1 MNGFGSLNDNLLQPQ
16 LTTLN
21 EVPMDG
27 LDLIVN
33 KKKMNSSDI
42 LSMSSGHSKVI
53 SETDSSSGD
62 DFNQNNNNLSNG
74 NSNFNSPSQVQ
85 PQLTNQNGFNQKN
98 NNWDDDSSS
107 DSDDEEFNNNTNN
120 NNNNNFNQ
128 NNFQAPS
135 PPQQDYFQEKVKTE
149 EDIMNMKRKLLYQF
163 DRLEKRGVKLPQ
175 KFSLSSNLDEMQMM
189 LDRIQSDKKADASIN
204 FQRKAL
210 VACVTGVEF
219 LNTKFD
225 PINARL
231 DGWSE
236 NVNDNLDD
244 YDDIF
249 EELHEKYKGDSKTAP
264 EIRLLMSLAG
274 SAFMFHLTNT
284 MFKSSLPGLDQVMK
298 QNPDL
303 MRQFA
308 GATAKTM
315 NESGNDQTGL
325 SGMFSNMFNN
335 GTKSSQS
342 MPPPPNRQHEQS
354 RPGMGQGMGQSMPQ
368 SKMQGPSN
376 IESILKDLENDDDRL
391 ETFSNISGSEI
402 SDIPD
407 NASIDGLLL
416 NSDKKVLNI

>member
-1 MNGFGSLNDNLLQPQ
+1 MNGFGSLNGNLLQPQ

-27 LDLIVN
+27 IDLIVN
-33 KKKMNSSDI
+33 RKKKGASDLI
-42 LSMSSGHSKVI
+42 SMSSDNSKII
-53 SETDSSSGD
+53 SDTDSSSD
-62 DFNQNNNNLSNG
+62 DA
-74 NSNFNSPSQVQ
+74 
-85 PQLTNQNGFNQKN
+85 
-98 NNWDDDSSS
+98 
-107 DSDDEEFNNNTNN
+107 
-120 NNNNNFNQ
+120 NFNQ
-128 NNFQAPS
+128 NTNNMNGNGFSNDFKPPTSNNWNDDSSTDEDTPPANFNKPEINVNNVNSDRFNNFQESAPE
-135 PPQQDYFQEKVKTE
+135 PPRQNFYQEKVRTE
-149 EDIMNMKRKLLYQF
+149 EDILNMKRKILYQF

-175 KFSLSSNLDEMQMM
+175 KFSLTSNLDEMQME
-189 LDRIQSDKKADASIN
+189 LDRINNDKKADASIK

-210 VACVTGVEF
+210 IACVTGVEF

-236 NVNDNLDD
+236 SVNDGVDE

-264 EIRLLMSLAG
+264 EMRLLMSLAG

-315 NESGNDQTGL
+315 QDSGTDQTGM
-325 SGMFSNMFNN
+325 SGMFANMFNN
-335 GTKSSQS
+335 GGGGGN
-342 MPPPPNRQHEQS
+342 MPPPPARQHEQ
-354 RPGMGQGMGQSMPQ
+354 QSQMR
-368 SKMQGPSN
+368 GPSN
-376 IESILKDLENDDDRL
+376 IDNILNEIENDDDDRL

-402 SDIPD
+402 SDLPD

-416 NSDKKVLNI
+416 NDENKKILNMDI

>member
-1 MNGFGSLNDNLLQPQ
+1 MNEFGSLNRNILQPQ
-16 LTTLN
+16 LSTIN

-27 LDLIVN
+27 IDLIVN
-33 KKKMNSSDI
+33 KKKMGSSDL
-42 LSMSSGHSKVI
+42 LSMSSDNSNII
-53 SETDSSSGD
+53 SDTDSSED
-62 DFNQNNNNLSNG
+62 DNFNQNRNNFNQ
-74 NSNFNSPSQVQ
+74 NSNNF
-85 PQLTNQNGFNQKN
+85 NQNTNNTKQSAS

-107 DSDDEEFNNNTNN
+107 DEDDSPQNFSKPQINVGNNQNTFNNNFQEPQRQEPVRE
-120 NNNNNFNQ
+120 NF
-128 NNFQAPS
+128 
-135 PPQQDYFQEKVKTE
+135 FQEKVRTE
-149 EDIMNMKRKLLYQF
+149 EDILNMKRKILYQF

-175 KFSLSSNLDEMQMM
+175 KFSLTSNLDEMQME
-189 LDRIQSDKKADASIN
+189 LDRINNDKKADASIN

-210 VACVTGVEF
+210 IACVTGVEF

-236 NVNDNLDD
+236 SVNDGVDE

-264 EIRLLMSLAG
+264 EMRLLMSLAG

-315 NESGNDQTGL
+315 QNSGTDQTGM
-325 SGMFSNMFNN
+325 SGMFANMFNSGGGSN
-335 GTKSSQS
+335 
-342 MPPPPNRQHEQS
+342 MPPPPARQHEQS
-354 RPGMGQGMGQSMPQ
+354 QMR
-368 SKMQGPSN
+368 GPSN
-376 IESILKDLENDDDRL
+376 IDNILNEIENDNDERL

-402 SDIPD
+402 SDLPD
-407 NASIDGLLL
+407 TASIDGLLL
-416 NSDKKVLNI
+416 NDENKNVLNMNI

>member
-1 MNGFGSLNDNLLQPQ
+1 MNGFGSLNGNLLQPQ

-27 LDLIVN
+27 IDLIVN
-33 KKKMNSSDI
+33 RKKKGASDLI
-42 LSMSSGHSKVI
+42 SMSSDNSKII
-53 SETDSSSGD
+53 SDTDSSSD
-62 DFNQNNNNLSNG
+62 DA
-74 NSNFNSPSQVQ
+74 
-85 PQLTNQNGFNQKN
+85 
-98 NNWDDDSSS
+98 
-107 DSDDEEFNNNTNN
+107 
-120 NNNNNFNQ
+120 NFNQ
-128 NNFQAPS
+128 NTNNMNGNGFSSNFKPPTSNNWNDDSSTDEDSPPANYNKPEINVNNINSDRFDNFQESAPE
-135 PPQQDYFQEKVKTE
+135 PPRQNFYQEKVRTE
-149 EDIMNMKRKLLYQF
+149 EDILNMKRKILYQF

-175 KFSLSSNLDEMQMM
+175 KFSLTSNLDEMQME
-189 LDRIQSDKKADASIN
+189 LDRINNDKKADASIK

-210 VACVTGVEF
+210 IACVTGVEF

-236 NVNDNLDD
+236 NVNDGVDE

-264 EIRLLMSLAG
+264 EMRLLMSLAG

-315 NESGNDQTGL
+315 QDSGTDQTGM
-325 SGMFSNMFNN
+325 SGMFANMFNN
-335 GTKSSQS
+335 GGGGGN
-342 MPPPPNRQHEQS
+342 MPPPPARQHEQ
-354 RPGMGQGMGQSMPQ
+354 QSQMR
-368 SKMQGPSN
+368 GPSN
-376 IESILKDLENDDDRL
+376 IDNILNEIENDDDDRL

-402 SDIPD
+402 SDLPD

-416 NSDKKVLNI
+416 NDENKKILNMDI

>member
-1 MNGFGSLNDNLLQPQ
+1 MNGFGSLNGNLLQPQ

-27 LDLIVN
+27 IDLIVN
-33 KKKMNSSDI
+33 KKKKGATDLI
-42 LSMSSGHSKVI
+42 SMSSDNSKII
-53 SETDSSSGD
+53 SDTDSSD
-62 DFNQNNNNLSNG
+62 DGEFNQNNNMNGNGLSN
-74 NSNFNSPSQVQ
+74 NFKPPTS
-85 PQLTNQNGFNQKN
+85 
-98 NNWDDDSSS
+98 NNWNDDSSTDEDSPPANYNKPEINVNNVNS
-107 DSDDEEFNNNTNN
+107 DRFD
-120 NNNNNFNQ
+120 
-128 NNFQAPS
+128 NFQESAPET
-135 PPQQDYFQEKVKTE
+135 PRQNFYQEKVRTE
-149 EDIMNMKRKLLYQF
+149 EDILNMKRKILYQF

-175 KFSLSSNLDEMQMM
+175 KFSLTSNLDEMQME
-189 LDRIQSDKKADASIN
+189 LDRINNDKKADASIK

-236 NVNDNLDD
+236 SVNDGIDE

-315 NESGNDQTGL
+315 QDSGTDQTGM
-325 SGMFSNMFNN
+325 SGMFANMFNN
-335 GTKSSQS
+335 GGGGN
-342 MPPPPNRQHEQS
+342 MPPPPARQHEQ
-354 RPGMGQGMGQSMPQ
+354 QSQMR
-368 SKMQGPSN
+368 GPSN
-376 IESILKDLENDDDRL
+376 IDNILNEIENDNDDRL

-402 SDIPD
+402 SDLPD

-416 NSDKKVLNI
+416 NDENKKILNMDI

>member
-1 MNGFGSLNDNLLQPQ
+1 MNGFGSLNGNLLQPQ

-27 LDLIVN
+27 IDLIVN
-33 KKKMNSSDI
+33 KKKKGATDLI
-42 LSMSSGHSKVI
+42 SMSSDNSKII
-53 SETDSSSGD
+53 SDTDSSD
-62 DFNQNNNNLSNG
+62 DGEFNQNNNMNG
-74 NSNFNSPSQVQ
+74 NGFSNNFKPPTS
-85 PQLTNQNGFNQKN
+85 
-98 NNWDDDSSS
+98 NNWNDDSSTDEDSPPANYNKPEINVNNVNS
-107 DSDDEEFNNNTNN
+107 DRFD
-120 NNNNNFNQ
+120 
-128 NNFQAPS
+128 NFQESAPE
-135 PPQQDYFQEKVKTE
+135 PPRQNFYQEKVRTE
-149 EDIMNMKRKLLYQF
+149 EDILNMKRKILYQF

-175 KFSLSSNLDEMQMM
+175 KFSLTSNLDEMQME
-189 LDRIQSDKKADASIN
+189 LDRINNDKKADASIK

-210 VACVTGVEF
+210 IACVTGVEF

-236 NVNDNLDD
+236 SVNDGVDE

-315 NESGNDQTGL
+315 QDSGTDQTGM
-325 SGMFSNMFNN
+325 SGMFANMFNN
-335 GTKSSQS
+335 GGGGN
-342 MPPPPNRQHEQS
+342 MPPPPARQHEQ
-354 RPGMGQGMGQSMPQ
+354 QSQMR
-368 SKMQGPSN
+368 GPSN
-376 IESILKDLENDDDRL
+376 IDNILNEIENDNDDRL

-402 SDIPD
+402 SDLPD

-416 NSDKKVLNI
+416 NDENKKILNMDI

>member
-1 MNGFGSLNDNLLQPQ
+1 MNGFGSLNGNLLQPQ

-27 LDLIVN
+27 IDLIVN
-33 KKKMNSSDI
+33 KKKKGATDLI
-42 LSMSSGHSKVI
+42 SMSSDNSKII
-53 SETDSSSGD
+53 SDTDSSD
-62 DFNQNNNNLSNG
+62 DGEFNQNNNMNG
-74 NSNFNSPSQVQ
+74 NGFSNNFKPPTS
-85 PQLTNQNGFNQKN
+85 
-98 NNWDDDSSS
+98 NNWNDDSSTDEDSPPANYNKPEINVNNVNS
-107 DSDDEEFNNNTNN
+107 DRFD
-120 NNNNNFNQ
+120 
-128 NNFQAPS
+128 NFQESVPE
-135 PPQQDYFQEKVKTE
+135 PPRQNFYQEKVRTE
-149 EDIMNMKRKLLYQF
+149 EDILNMKRKILYQF

-175 KFSLSSNLDEMQMM
+175 KFSLTSNLDEMQME
-189 LDRIQSDKKADASIN
+189 LDRINNDKKADASIK

-210 VACVTGVEF
+210 IACVTGVEF

-236 NVNDNLDD
+236 SVNDGVDE

-315 NESGNDQTGL
+315 QDSGTDQTGM
-325 SGMFSNMFNN
+325 SGMFANMFNN
-335 GTKSSQS
+335 GGGGGN
-342 MPPPPNRQHEQS
+342 MPPPPARQHEQ
-354 RPGMGQGMGQSMPQ
+354 QSQMR
-368 SKMQGPSN
+368 GPSN
-376 IESILKDLENDDDRL
+376 IDNILNEIENDNDDRL

-402 SDIPD
+402 SDLPD

-416 NSDKKVLNI
+416 NDENKKILNMDI

>member
-1 MNGFGSLNDNLLQPQ
+1 MNGFGSLNENLLQPQ
-16 LTTLN
+16 LSTLN

-27 LDLIVN
+27 IDLIVN
-33 KKKMNSSDI
+33 RKKKNATDI
-42 LSMSSGHSKVI
+42 LSMSSGQSRVI
-53 SETDSSSGD
+53 SDSDTSSDG
-62 DFNQNNNNLSNG
+62 DFNQNTTFNQTDNNL
-74 NSNFNSPSQVQ
+74 NSNNLNSNNLNSI
-85 PQLTNQNGFNQKN
+85 
-98 NNWDDDSSS
+98 NNWNNDSSS
-107 DSDDEEFNNNTNN
+107 DDDNEANNATNNTHNN
-120 NNNNNFNQ
+120 TQ
-128 NNFQAPS
+128 NNLNSNNYNNVNYQEPV
-135 PPQQDYFQEKVKTE
+135 QQQQNFYQEKVRTE

-175 KFSLSSNLDEMQMM
+175 KFSLSSSLDEMKME
-189 LDRIQSDKKADASIN
+189 LDRINNDKKADASIK

-210 VACVTGVEF
+210 IACVTGVEF

-225 PINARL
+225 PVNARL

-236 NVNDNLDD
+236 SVNDGVDE

-249 EELHEKYKGDSKTAP
+249 EELHDKYKGDSKTAP

-315 NESGNDQTGL
+315 HDNGNDKTGMA
-325 SGMFSNMFNN
+325 GMFSNMFNSGGGSN
-335 GTKSSQS
+335 
-342 MPPPPNRQHEQS
+342 MPPPPTRQHEQ
-354 RPGMGQGMGQSMPQ
+354 QSQMR
-368 SKMQGPSN
+368 GPSN
-376 IESILKDLENDDDRL
+376 IENILNDIENDEGDRL

-402 SDIPD
+402 SDLPD

-416 NSDKKVLNI
+416 NSENKKILNMDI

>member
-1 MNGFGSLNDNLLQPQ
+1 MNGFGSLNGNLLQPQ

-27 LDLIVN
+27 IDLIVN
-33 KKKMNSSDI
+33 RKKKGASDLI
-42 LSMSSGHSKVI
+42 SMSSDNSKII
-53 SETDSSSGD
+53 SDTDSSSD
-62 DFNQNNNNLSNG
+62 DA
-74 NSNFNSPSQVQ
+74 
-85 PQLTNQNGFNQKN
+85 
-98 NNWDDDSSS
+98 
-107 DSDDEEFNNNTNN
+107 
-120 NNNNNFNQ
+120 NFNQ
-128 NNFQAPS
+128 NTNNMNGNGFSSNFKPPTSNNWNDDSSTDEDSPPANFNKPEINVNNVNSDRFDNFQESAPE
-135 PPQQDYFQEKVKTE
+135 PPRQNFYQEKVRTE
-149 EDIMNMKRKLLYQF
+149 EDILNMKRKILYQF

-175 KFSLSSNLDEMQMM
+175 KFSLTSNLDEMQME
-189 LDRIQSDKKADASIN
+189 LDRINNDKKADASIK

-210 VACVTGVEF
+210 IACVTGVEF

-236 NVNDNLDD
+236 SVNDGVDE

-315 NESGNDQTGL
+315 QDSGTDQTGM
-325 SGMFSNMFNN
+325 SGMFANMFNN
-335 GTKSSQS
+335 GGGGGN
-342 MPPPPNRQHEQS
+342 MPPPPARQHEQ
-354 RPGMGQGMGQSMPQ
+354 QSQMR
-368 SKMQGPSN
+368 GPSN
-376 IESILKDLENDDDRL
+376 IDNILNEIENDNDDRL

-402 SDIPD
+402 SDLPD

-416 NSDKKVLNI
+416 NDENKKILNMDI

>member
-1 MNGFGSLNDNLLQPQ
+1 MNGFGSLNDSLLQPQ
-16 LTTLN
+16 LSTLN

-33 KKKMNSSDI
+33 KKKKNATDI
-42 LSMSSGHSKVI
+42 LSMSSGHSRVL
-53 SETDSSSGD
+53 SDSDTSTDD
-62 DFNQNNNNLSNG
+62 DFNQNNSNNN
-74 NSNFNSPSQVQ
+74 NQNFNSGSQIQ
-85 PQLTNQNGFNQKN
+85 SNGFNNSNNNNNNN
-98 NNWDDDSSS
+98 NNWDDDTSS
-107 DSDDEEFNNNTNN
+107 DDDEEFNNNTD
-120 NNNNNFNQ
+120 Q
-128 NNFQAPS
+128 NNQPNLNENNYQVPSS
-135 PPQQDYFQEKVKTE
+135 PPRQNFYQEKVKTE

-264 EIRLLMSLAG
+264 EMRLLMSLAG

-315 NESGNDQTGL
+315 NDSGKDQTGL

-335 GTKSSQS
+335 GTQSNQS
-342 MPPPPNRQHEQS
+342 MPPPPNRQHEQ
-354 RPGMGQGMGQSMPQ
+354 RQQGMSQAQSQMN
-368 SKMQGPSN
+368 GPSN

>member
-1 MNGFGSLNDNLLQPQ
+1 MNGFGSLNGNLLQPQ

-27 LDLIVN
+27 IDLIVN
-33 KKKMNSSDI
+33 RKKKGASDLI
-42 LSMSSGHSKVI
+42 SMSSDNSKII
-53 SETDSSSGD
+53 SDTDSSSD
-62 DFNQNNNNLSNG
+62 DANFNQNTNNMNG
-74 NSNFNSPSQVQ
+74 NGFSSNFKPPTS
-85 PQLTNQNGFNQKN
+85 
-98 NNWDDDSSS
+98 NNWNDDSSS
-107 DSDDEEFNNNTNN
+107 DEDSPPANYNKPEINVNNVNSDRFD
-120 NNNNNFNQ
+120 
-128 NNFQAPS
+128 NFQESAPEPS
-135 PPQQDYFQEKVKTE
+135 RQNFYQEKVRTE
-149 EDIMNMKRKLLYQF
+149 EDILNMKRKILYQF

-175 KFSLSSNLDEMQMM
+175 KFSLTSNLDEMQME
-189 LDRIQSDKKADASIN
+189 LDRINNDKKADASIK

-210 VACVTGVEF
+210 IACVTGVEF

-236 NVNDNLDD
+236 SVNDGVDE

-264 EIRLLMSLAG
+264 EMRLLMSLAG

-315 NESGNDQTGL
+315 QDSGTDQTGM
-325 SGMFSNMFNN
+325 SGMFANMFNN
-335 GTKSSQS
+335 GGGGGN
-342 MPPPPNRQHEQS
+342 MPPPPARQHEQ
-354 RPGMGQGMGQSMPQ
+354 QSQMR
-368 SKMQGPSN
+368 GPSN
-376 IESILKDLENDDDRL
+376 IDNILNEIENDDDDRL

-402 SDIPD
+402 SDLPD

-416 NSDKKVLNI
+416 NDENKKILNMDI

>member
-1 MNGFGSLNDNLLQPQ
+1 MNGFGSLNGNLLQPQ

-27 LDLIVN
+27 IDLIVN
-33 KKKMNSSDI
+33 KKKKGATDLI
-42 LSMSSGHSKVI
+42 SMSSDNSKII
-53 SETDSSSGD
+53 SDTDSSD
-62 DFNQNNNNLSNG
+62 DGEFNQNNNMNGNGLSN
-74 NSNFNSPSQVQ
+74 NFKPPTS
-85 PQLTNQNGFNQKN
+85 
-98 NNWDDDSSS
+98 NNWNDDSSTDEDSPPANYNKPEINVNNVNS
-107 DSDDEEFNNNTNN
+107 DRFD
-120 NNNNNFNQ
+120 
-128 NNFQAPS
+128 NFQESAPE
-135 PPQQDYFQEKVKTE
+135 PPRQNFYQEKVRTE
-149 EDIMNMKRKLLYQF
+149 EDILNMKRKILYQF

-175 KFSLSSNLDEMQMM
+175 KFSLTSNLDEMQME
-189 LDRIQSDKKADASIN
+189 LDRINNDKKADASIK

-210 VACVTGVEF
+210 VACVTGIEF

-236 NVNDNLDD
+236 SVNDGIDE

-315 NESGNDQTGL
+315 QDSGTDQTGM
-325 SGMFSNMFNN
+325 SGMFANMFNN
-335 GTKSSQS
+335 GGGGGN
-342 MPPPPNRQHEQS
+342 MPPPPARQHEQ
-354 RPGMGQGMGQSMPQ
+354 QSQMR
-368 SKMQGPSN
+368 GPSN
-376 IESILKDLENDDDRL
+376 IDNILNEIENDNDDRL

-402 SDIPD
+402 SDLPD

-416 NSDKKVLNI
+416 NDENKKILNMDI